1 MYQRN
6 RINGFLG
13 AGVVILGLV
22 LAACGSSS
30 SPSTTAKPTRGF
42 DTAAEPPPGP
52 LVFDGTFNGPEG
64 SPPNPAQW
72 TPKIGTPNGCFEDK
86 GRCFAPKELQ
96 YYTDNQNAALDGQGD
111 LVITARR
118 QVTPAGR
125 DSNGNVDPKFSCNLS
140 DCQYTSARLSTK
152 NPSGGFCS
160 PRRVLVSRPASSW
173 PKASGPGP
181 PSGCWAQIRSRG
193 PRRARSISPSPKE
206 ETLHTPS
213 RRFSMVPPP
222 SNPPAA
228 WKNSAV
234 AITSPQRLPLASN
247 FYSEFHTYTVDQT
260 ATTVTFYID
269 GKQWWQAKSSQFTQA
284 PWIYDQPWYIV
295 LNLAVGDYGGTPPST
310 GGFPKQMI
318 VNWVKVYKLS

>member
-22 LAACGSSS
+22 LAACGLSS
-30 SPSTTAKPTRGF
+30 SPSATANPTRGF
-42 DTAAEPPPGP
+42 DTSDTSAEPPPGP
-52 LVFDGTFNGPEG
+52 LVFDGTFNGPAG

-72 TPKIGTPNGCFEDK
+72 TPKIGTPNGCAEDEAK
-86 GRCFAPKELQ
+86 RCIGPKELQ
-96 YYTDNQNAALDGQGD
+96 YYTDNQNTALDGQGD
-111 LVITARR
+111 LVITAKR

-125 DSNGNVDPKFSCNLS
+125 DSNGNVDPKFSCYLS

-152 NPSGGFCS
+152 SPTGGYLFTAQGARFEARIKLAEGVGAWSAFWLLGANPKTWPAQGEIDIAESQGGNAGT
-160 PRRVLVSRPASSW
+160 PVSSVVHGAAKDSL
-173 PKASGPGP
+173 K
-181 PSGCWAQIRSRG
+181 
-193 PRRARSISPSPKE
+193 K
-206 ETLHTPS
+206 
-213 RRFSMVPPP
+213 FSCCGA
-222 SNPPAA
+222 PPAA
-228 WKNSAV
+228 TN
-234 AITSPQRLPLASN
+234 LASN

-260 ATTVTFYID
+260 ATTLTFYID
-269 GKQWWQAKSSQFTQA
+269 GKLWWQAKSSQF
-284 PWIYDQPWYIV
+284 PEGEWIYDQPWYMV